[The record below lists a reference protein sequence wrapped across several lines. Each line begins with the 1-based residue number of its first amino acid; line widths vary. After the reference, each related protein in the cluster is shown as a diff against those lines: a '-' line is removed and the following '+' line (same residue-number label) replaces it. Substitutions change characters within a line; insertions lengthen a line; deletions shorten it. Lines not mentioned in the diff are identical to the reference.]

1 MENRLYER
9 PILNSP
15 YECPDRRWE
24 LDAEGQPTQEIIPT
38 RRKSSF
44 ITPIPKPQKRKAA
57 GQTQLAFDEGKGL
70 STVDQVYSANEII
83 NQIRDYVTEWR
94 QLPDPTKL
102 NVTLEMQS
110 PLEHW
115 RHRQFSNPRPFFCQ
129 IEAAGTVIWLTEAS
143 PAIPGRFTAGC
154 GRTYSHE
161 PVARIAYG
169 MASRPRGK
177 AKTGGRSDGKSR
189 HRDNRSNCRAECD
202 SQLQRTPSQDQCACG
217 HGQDNDSAAAC

>member
-94 QLPDPTKL
+94 QLPDHE
-102 NVTLEMQS
+102 VE
-110 PLEHW
+110 
-115 RHRQFSNPRPFFCQ
+115 RHTRNAESAGALAAPPVQQPASVLLPDRGCRDGHLAHGGVSGNPR
-129 IEAAGTVIWLTEAS
+129 AV
-143 PAIPGRFTAGC
+143 
-154 GRTYSHE
+154 H
-161 PVARIAYG
+161 
-169 MASRPRGK
+169 
-177 AKTGGRSDGKSR
+177 
-189 HRDNRSNCRAECD
+189 CRMWPH
-202 SQLQRTPSQDQCACG
+202 LQS
-217 HGQDNDSAAAC
+217 